1 MSISNRRSPG
11 VSGAP
16 RKPYVLVRVSSN
28 PSGALPSEFR
38 TDQVPGDA
46 AQDREQQSV
55 QGFAQRSEPK
65 IHAAF
70 EFICHALLLL
80 KKTTGGVSP

>member
-1 MSISNRRSPG
+1 MS
-11 VSGAP
+11 
-16 RKPYVLVRVSSN
+16 YVLVVWVRVSSN
-28 PSGALPSEFR
+28 QSTPRGAAPSEFR
-38 TDQVPGDA
+38 ANQVPGDA

-70 EFICHALLLL
+70 EFICHGRHALLLL
-80 KKTTGGVSP
+80 GKQREECRLKKHIWK